1 LEIYFLKLSKL
12 TAGTFDSRLAYL
24 RLKIYKF
31 AYTRNRHR
39 AQVFHSEGETQMNL
53 IGLVAVVMA
62 FLVPLAGIYA
72 WYETRRLRTRE
83 RLAAI
88 EKGVAV
94 PMAEELPPHARSRK
108 AGLLLTTGG
117 LGYVLTFV
125 MLGTFEREA
134 AEAAVFGMIP
144 IAIGIGYFI
153 DFVLL
158 RRELH
163 PTA

>member
-1 LEIYFLKLSKL
+1 
-12 TAGTFDSRLAYL
+12 
-24 RLKIYKF
+24 
-31 AYTRNRHR
+31 
-39 AQVFHSEGETQMNL
+39 MNL
-53 IGLVAVVMA
+53 IGLVAVLMA
-62 FLVPLAGIYA
+62 FLVPLAAIYA